1 MSIDLDQID
10 RKILMLLQ
18 QDCSLSTGEIA
29 ERVGI
34 SQAPCW
40 RRIKRMEELG
50 LIRMRVALLDRR
62 KLGLNVMIFAS
73 IKLAAHGRNTLPQFE
88 QAIRRYPEVLECH
101 TLLGEKDFLLRIV
114 ASDVEAYERFF
125 RDKLS
130 QLPAVRETTSAIA
143 LSEIKNTTALPLA
156 MLPPVE

>member
-1 MSIDLDQID
+1 MLIELDAID
-10 RKILMLLQ
+10 RKILTILQ
-18 QDCSLSTGEIA
+18 QDCSLSTGEVA
-29 ERVGI
+29 DRVGI

-40 RRIKRMEELG
+40 RRIRRMEELG

-88 QAIRRYPEVLECH
+88 QSIRRYPEVLDCY
-101 TLLGEKDFLLRIV
+101 TLLGETDFLLRIV
-114 ASDVEAYERFF
+114 TSDVESYERFF

-130 QLPAVRETTSAIA
+130 QLPAVRETTSAIV
-143 LSEIKNTTALPLA
+143 LSEIKNTTALPLT
-156 MLPPVE
+156 MLP